1 MEEEERLLFN
11 RQRLKNLSTDDREDE
26 EFFSF
31 AKASLSFNNNHEGPS
46 SHLDFKHEG
55 SSRDFDFKR
64 EASSKDFDFKYEASS
79 KDFDNSCEKK
89 TQDNSVNESQELEKQ
104 IEDAKEFKI
113 ENQDNSARYSQQK
126 DERLLKN
133 KDSKELDIENQG
145 SNSVGEAQD
154 LEKQN

>member
-1 MEEEERLLFN
+1 M
-11 RQRLKNLSTDDREDE
+11 
-26 EFFSF
+26 
-31 AKASLSFNNNHEGPS
+31 
-46 SHLDFKHEG
+46 
-55 SSRDFDFKR
+55 
-64 EASSKDFDFKYEASS
+64 
-79 KDFDNSCEKK
+79 
-89 TQDNSVNESQELEKQ
+89 NESQELEKPLSQ
-104 IEDAKEFKI
+104 TEDPKESKI